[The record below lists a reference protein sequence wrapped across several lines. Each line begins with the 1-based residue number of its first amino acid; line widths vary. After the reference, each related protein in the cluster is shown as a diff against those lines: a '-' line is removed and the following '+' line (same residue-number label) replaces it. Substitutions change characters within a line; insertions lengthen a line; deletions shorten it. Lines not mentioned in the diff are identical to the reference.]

1 MIYGLFV
8 HPNVTDPNLGDPDF
22 GRLPN
27 GELECSEEGHA
38 VQRYLENK
46 KIIAELEKK
55 YEMRYVNNFWFATL
69 RVTKSDPLD
78 KYNFMI
84 TNFPPREDEE
94 EFVEKREHKLEKL
107 LAWKSNEDKE
117 KIKRAFKE
125 AEGDLTEKIYAPSI
139 NCLKEIL
146 ESNPVMKI
154 IVYTGT
160 YPVIKSKCE
169 EMGAYVVDRGLFGL
183 EAEIKEIKRIIE
195 SEPWPRRRFV

>member
-8 HPNVTDPNLGDPDF
+8 HPQVCDPSAGDPCF

-38 VQRYLENK
+38 MQRYLENR
-46 KIIAELEKK
+46 KIIAELEKT
-55 YEMRYVNNFWFATL
+55 YEMRYMNNFWFATL

-78 KYNFMI
+78 MYNFMI
-84 TNFPPREDEE
+84 TNFPPREDEQA
-94 EFVEKREHKLEKL
+94 FVEKRRQKLAKL
-107 LAWKSNEDKE
+107 LAWKSDEDKE
-117 KIKRAFKE
+117 KIKKAFKE
-125 AEGDLTEKIYAPSI
+125 AEGDLTEKIYEPSI

-160 YPVIKSKCE
+160 YPVMRSRCE
-169 EMGAYVVDRGLFGL
+169 EMGAYVVNRGCFGL

-195 SEPWPRRRFV
+195 SGPWPRRKVV